1 MDSFFMTPS
10 GLQGEKTFEADP
22 DLSGEVVSNIQAAD
36 HIGKF
41 AVTISAMDARAK
53 VTVNVAPGGYWH
65 QFLTRKYQRAADLPT
80 EKPIAYELKAVQG
93 YLAALD
99 DPTLP
104 PADFHWQGTSAARIT
119 ATLRPEHLLSVQA
132 TFDRGWHAS
141 VNGSPRPIWGDKLGQ
156 IVVEPRCN
164 GACEVY
170 LAYDGGA
177 ETWIAHDAS
186 HLALI
191 GGALWILL
199 GSFRWRL
206 RLDLATTK

>member
-1 MDSFFMTPS
+1 
-10 GLQGEKTFEADP
+10 
-22 DLSGEVVSNIQAAD
+22 V
-36 HIGKF
+36 
-41 AVTISAMDARAK
+41 
-53 VTVNVAPGGYWH
+53 
-65 QFLTRKYQRAADLPT
+65 RAADLPT
-80 EKPIAYELKAVQG
+80 EKPAAYELKAVQG

-104 PADFHWQGTSAARIT
+104 PADFHWEGSNAARVD
-119 ATLRPEHLLSVQA
+119 ATLRPEHLLSVQE

-156 IVVEPRCN
+156 IAVAPRCD

-170 LAYDGGA
+170 LVYDGGT
-177 ETWIAHDAS
+177 ETWIAHNAS
-186 HLALI
+186 QLALV

-206 RLDLATTK
+206 RLDSTKTN